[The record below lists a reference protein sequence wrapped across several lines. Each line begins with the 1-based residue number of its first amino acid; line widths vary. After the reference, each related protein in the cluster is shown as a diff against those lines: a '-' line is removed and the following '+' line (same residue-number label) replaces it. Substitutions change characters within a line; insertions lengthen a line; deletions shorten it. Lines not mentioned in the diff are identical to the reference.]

1 MGKPATPV
9 SLPHVPQ
16 VPFDVKP
23 VTYTRFF
30 LEFEPYEYS
39 GWIDECE
46 SWKKTCFIGDWSPLL
61 KMQVEGPDAL
71 AFFESIAVNSF
82 AKVAI
87 GQAKHLIFCNSAGKI
102 MGEGVLMRQSEER
115 VIFTSGPGV
124 AWAFFQFYKG
134 NWNAT
139 ASNITADQYA
149 FQVQGPAAL
158 ELMEKVTGESLRDI
172 GFMRFRGSSIGTKE
186 FDILRQGMSGEVGF
200 ELHGSSDQAIDV
212 YNTILAAGESYGIR
226 RLGGRAKMVNHV
238 EACFPTPTVDYLPA
252 MFGPD
257 ERPFL
262 ESLLEQMP
270 GFDEIVQT
278 AGSWERSSLEDYAR
292 TPIEMG
298 WGKNVKFDHDFIGRA
313 ALEAEAAAPRRT
325 MVTLVWNAEDVA
337 DVYDS
342 LLRKGDEP
350 YEYMEMPRNLLGLTW
365 VDKVMVG
372 DRLVGT
378 ATSRCYSYSFRE
390 MLSLATIDLDQ
401 ATPGTAVEVIWGS
414 PGKRQ
419 KRIRATVA
427 PAPYKTDNR
436 RADLAKMAPFVGPA

>member
-87 GQAKHLIFCNSAGKI
+87 GQAKHLIFCNNAGKI

-139 ASNITADQYA
+139 ATNVTADQYA

-172 GFMRFRGSSIGTKE
+172 GFMRFRFVDRQHGLRYPASRYVGGSR
-186 FDILRQGMSGEVGF
+186 LR
-200 ELHGSSDQAIDV
+200 
-212 YNTILAAGESYGIR
+212 
-226 RLGGRAKMVNHV
+226 
-238 EACFPTPTVDYLPA
+238 
-252 MFGPD
+252 
-257 ERPFL
+257 
-262 ESLLEQMP
+262 
-270 GFDEIVQT
+270 
-278 AGSWERSSLEDYAR
+278 
-292 TPIEMG
+292 
-298 WGKNVKFDHDFIGRA
+298 
-313 ALEAEAAAPRRT
+313 
-325 MVTLVWNAEDVA
+325 
-337 DVYDS
+337 
-342 LLRKGDEP
+342 
-350 YEYMEMPRNLLGLTW
+350 
-365 VDKVMVG
+365 
-372 DRLVGT
+372 
-378 ATSRCYSYSFRE
+378 TSR
-390 MLSLATIDLDQ
+390 Q
-401 ATPGTAVEVIWGS
+401 
-414 PGKRQ
+414 Q
-419 KRIRATVA
+419 
-427 PAPYKTDNR
+427 
-436 RADLAKMAPFVGPA
+436 